1 MSVHVGELRSEVVP
15 VVPAAA
21 APGATSEQEQAER
34 VAAATRRAC
43 WLAERVAAEGFDD

>member
-21 APGATSEQEQAER
+21 PAASSEQEQAER